1 MYGVF
6 ERSQAYPLIL
16 SQAGRFNQ
24 SLLAMTV
31 WRDYG
36 EEDQRLFLSLME
48 SCGIIFRHRS
58 AEPRYG
64 TETEYLAPDLL
75 MDSAA
80 AAHQL
85 AGRWNETERSW
96 RLEYEYPSP
105 PRPDAG
111 ADLRRGAAIGRRW
124 GVLEVRL
131 CL

>member
-1 MYGVF
+1 MSSRNASIWLSYLVTYG
-6 ERSQAYPLIL
+6 ERCT
-16 SQAGRFNQ
+16 
-24 SLLAMTV
+24 LLAMTV

-75 MDSAA
+75 MDKAA

-96 RLEYEYPSP
+96 RL
-105 PRPDAG
+105 
-111 ADLRRGAAIGRRW
+111 
-124 GVLEVRL
+124 
-131 CL
+131 